1 MIPEFNTHGETAYG
15 LFNAVTRFTNHVVT
29 YKDVDTKRKALMF
42 GTAARINENA
52 LKLIEST
59 YA

>member
-1 MIPEFNTHGETAYG
+1 MIPEYNTHGETAYG
-15 LFNAVTRFTNHVVT
+15 LFNAVTRYTNHSVT
-29 YKDVDTKRKALMF
+29 YKDLDSKRKALMF

-52 LKLIEST
+52 LNIIEAT